1 MNLFTGEIT
10 EIYVCEGVTI
20 AMVRV
25 GGAFVRVPLTLLMDA
40 HVGDWILV
48 ESGIAIGKVEPERQ
62 KENTHVLGDPGKSS

>member
-1 MNLFTGEIT
+1 
-10 EIYVCEGVTI
+10 
-20 AMVRV
+20 
-25 GGAFVRVPLTLLMDA
+25 MDA